1 MTVGASSAWLQ
12 GICFGYSA
20 FVYVHYKPN
29 GYTNQYFIRNRQI
42 ICVPQKEK
50 PDETVRQKSQRKMNL
65 SVFLRIHISI
75 LEIRSSSP
83 AKNDIS

>member
-1 MTVGASSAWLQ
+1 LILIRLLSRMEWSVMLVEYGM
-12 GICFGYSA
+12 IM
-20 FVYVHYKPN
+20 KK
-29 GYTNQYFIRNRQI
+29 RNRQI

-65 SVFLRIHISI
+65 SAFLRIHISI

-83 AKNDIS
+83 AESDIS